1 MRCVA
6 QLRQHI
12 TANHYEIVRIVRQA
26 NARGCAII
34 VNSTMATIL
43 VADDNRANREALA
56 ALLES
61 AGNNVVRA
69 VDGREA
75 LARAQEA
82 RPELVIS
89 DVLMPAMDGYEL
101 ARRLKADPATAGVA
115 IIFYTAYFGGQ
126 DAQALAQAHGVSRV
140 LLKPAENA
148 EILRQVQAVLA
159 SRAEQPQQIS
169 GDLGEGHLRIVVD
182 QLLEK
187 TGALE
192 AQQRR
197 IERLNR
203 TLEVLSAVNALIV
216 RAGDRQALLDEACRI
231 AVEKGGFRLAAVG
244 LADSLTHIVRQV
256 AAAGEGSAERDFAR
270 LRLGTRS
277 LIWNDAQSGSFV
289 ALPLL
294 SAGETTG
301 VLLLYARQRDF
312 FDEEEMRLLHELAGD
327 IAFALRHLAQKARMD
342 YLAYHDSLTDL
353 PNRSLFTDRMTQA
366 LNAARREKRFAAAIF
381 VDIERFR
388 MVNESFGRKSGD
400 DLLREIGN
408 RLRQVAR
415 EQDTVA
421 RVGADH
427 FAIAVAPF
435 DRPGDTAYTF
445 LERLDEAL
453 AEPIIIEGVELRVA
467 VKAGIAV
474 FPTDGESTEAL
485 CANAETALS
494 KAKQTGSRYLFYAPE
509 MNARVAESLAM
520 ESKLRRALEDGTLAL
535 HYQPKIDVVSGAVAG
550 LEALIRWNDAE
561 LGAVPPSRFV
571 SLLEETGMI
580 LAAGRWALGKAV
592 EDIRR
597 WQSLGLEVPRTSV
610 NVSAL
615 QLRQKDFVDSVLDA
629 ISALGG
635 HAPLLDVEI
644 TESVLVDDIDES
656 TRKLQALRR
665 AGVEV
670 SVDDFGTGFCSL
682 SYLARL
688 PVDTL
693 KIDRSFVVRMGDAGY
708 PRNIVA
714 MIVSLAHTL
723 GLRVVAEGVEDDEQ
737 VRLLRELGCD
747 QIQGFYVSRPVPPEE
762 IDAML
767 VRGAGNAL
775 TRKLSA
781 A

>member
-1 MRCVA
+1 
-6 QLRQHI
+6 
-12 TANHYEIVRIVRQA
+12 
-26 NARGCAII
+26 
-34 VNSTMATIL
+34 MATVL

-61 AGNNVVRA
+61 AGHRVLRA
-69 VDGREA
+69 ADGREA
-75 LARAQEA
+75 LSRAREA
-82 RPELVIS
+82 CPDLVIS
-89 DVLMPAMDGYEL
+89 DVLMPLMDGYEL
-101 ARRLKADPATAGVA
+101 ARRLRAEPATAAVA
-115 IIFYTAYFGGQ
+115 LMFYTAYFGGQ

-140 LLKPAENA
+140 LLKPSDNA
-148 EILRQVQAVLA
+148 AILRQVDAVLA
-159 SRAEQPQQIS
+159 SRGETPAQIPR
-169 GDLGEGHLRIVVD
+169 DLDREHLRVVVD

-187 TGALE
+187 TGTLE
-192 AQQRR
+192 VQQRR

-231 AVEKGGFRLAAVG
+231 AVEKGGFRLAAIG
-244 LADSLTHIVRQV
+244 LAEPRRHQIRQV

-270 LRLGTRS
+270 LKLGTRS
-277 LIWNDAQSGSFV
+277 LVWNDAHSGSFV

-294 SAGETTG
+294 VAGESAGL
-301 VLLLYARQRDF
+301 LLLYASQRDF

-366 LNAARREKRFAAAIF
+366 LSAARRERRFAAAIF
-381 VDIERFR
+381 VDVERLR
-388 MVNESFGRKSGD
+388 RVNESFGRKSGD
-400 DLLREIGN
+400 DLLREVGA
-408 RLRQVAR
+408 RLRRAAR

-421 RVGADH
+421 RVGGDH

-435 DRPGDTAYTF
+435 DRPGDTAYAF

-453 AEPIIIEGVELRVA
+453 APPIALEGAELRVS

-474 FPTDGESTEAL
+474 FPTDADSTEAL
-485 CANAETALS
+485 CANAETALL
-494 KAKQTGSRYLFYAPE
+494 KAKQTASRYLFYAPD

-520 ESKLRRALEDGTLAL
+520 ENRLRLALDDGTLAL
-535 HYQPKIDVVSGAVAG
+535 HYQPKIDVATGEVAG

-580 LAAGRWALGKAV
+580 LAAGRWALHKAV
-592 EDIRR
+592 ADIHR
-597 WQSLGLEVPRTSV
+597 WQGMGLKVPRTSV

-615 QLRQKDFVDSVLDA
+615 QLRQKDFVESVLEA
-629 ISALGG
+629 IAGLGG
-635 HAPLLDVEI
+635 RAPLLDLEI

-693 KIDRSFVVRMGDAGY
+693 KIDRSFVVRMPDAGY

-747 QIQGFYVSRPVPPEE
+747 QIQGFYVSRPVPAEDV
-762 IDAML
+762 DAML
-767 VRGAGNAL
+767 DPGASKSL
-775 TRKLSA
+775 QKRLA
-781 A
+781 AA

>member
-1 MRCVA
+1 
-6 QLRQHI
+6 
-12 TANHYEIVRIVRQA
+12 
-26 NARGCAII
+26 
-34 VNSTMATIL
+34 MATIL

-56 ALLES
+56 ALLET
-61 AGNNVVRA
+61 AGHDVVRA
-69 VDGREA
+69 IDGREA
-75 LARAQEA
+75 LERAEQA
-82 RPELVIS
+82 CPDLVIS
-89 DVLMPAMDGYEL
+89 DVLMPMMDGYEL
-101 ARRLKADPATAGVA
+101 ARRLKANPVTAKA
-115 IIFYTAYFGGQ
+115 ALIFYTAYFGGH

-140 LLKPAENA
+140 LLKPSENA
-148 EILRQVQAVLA
+148 EILRQVDATLA
-159 SRAEQPQQIS
+159 SRNDPPAEIAS
-169 GDLGEGHLRIVVD
+169 GLDQEHLRVMVD

-216 RAGDRQALLDEACRI
+216 RAGDRQAMLEEACRI
-231 AVEKGGFRLAAVG
+231 AVEKGGFRLAAIG
-244 LADSLTHIVRQV
+244 LAEPGCHTIRQV

-270 LRLGTRS
+270 LKLGTRS

-294 SAGETTG
+294 AVGESSG
-301 VLLLYARQRDF
+301 ALLLYARQPDF

-388 MVNESFGRKSGD
+388 LVNESFGRKSGD
-400 DLLREIGN
+400 DLLREVGA
-408 RLRQVAR
+408 RLRRAAR

-421 RVGADH
+421 RVGGDH

-435 DRPGDTAYTF
+435 ERPGDTAYAF
-445 LERLDEAL
+445 LEKLDAAL
-453 AEPIIIEGVELRVA
+453 AEPIAIDGAELRVA
-467 VKAGIAV
+467 LKAGIAV

-485 CANAETALS
+485 CANAETALI
-494 KAKQTGSRYLFYAPE
+494 KAKQQGSHYLFYAPE

-520 ESKLRRALEDGTLAL
+520 ENRLRRALDDGTLAL
-535 HYQPKIDVVSGAVAG
+535 HYQPKIDVGSGDVAG
-550 LEALIRWNDAE
+550 LEALIRWNDPE
-561 LGAVPPSRFV
+561 LGSVPPSRFV

-580 LAAGRWALGKAV
+580 LAAGRWALKKTV

-597 WQSLGLEVPRTSV
+597 WQGLGLKVPRTSV

-629 ISALGG
+629 IGEFQG
-635 HAPLLDVEI
+635 RKPLLDIEI
-644 TESVLVDDIDES
+644 TESVLVDDIEES

-693 KIDRSFVVRMGDAGY
+693 KIDRSFVVRMRDAGY

-723 GLRVVAEGVEDDEQ
+723 GLRVVAEGVEDHEQ

-747 QIQGFYVSRPVPPEE
+747 QIQGFYVSRPVPPEQV
-762 IDAML
+762 DAML
-767 VRGAGNAL
+767 SAGAH
-775 TRKLSA
+775 KV
-781 A
+781 